1 MAFAAASSPA
11 WQNLPNGNFS
21 PVIYSQK
28 VQKAF
33 RKSSVVEDVTNT
45 DYMGDIANYGDS
57 VRIIKEPE
65 ITVSTYERGTVLA
78 KTNLAD
84 ADFTM
89 VIDQANYYMFK
100 IDDIE
105 AAHSHVNFMDLATDR
120 AAYRLRDT
128 FDSEVLGYL
137 AGYVYDAANSRWIVR
152 TATNGTKADAAAGV
166 DELLA
171 ANKLSITNF
180 GGTAVAGTTGTF
192 VPAVT
197 GAQTSAL
204 TSIPVAAGGG
214 SNGVTSPLEILNRM
228 GRLMDTANVDSAD
241 RWFVADPV
249 FYEVLMDENSKFV
262 DRDFGGG
269 SEIRNGRVGE
279 GLIRGFRVYKS
290 NNLAFFGTGPGTT
303 ASTGSRTHFGILVA
317 GHQSA
322 VSTAQQLSKTESY
335 RDPDSFADIVRGMQ
349 LYGRKILRPEA
360 IVTANYNLA

>member
-1 MAFAAASSPA
+1 MAFAASSSPA
-11 WQNLPNGNFS
+11 WNNLPNGNFS

-65 ITVSTYERGTVLA
+65 ITVSTYQRGTVLA
-78 KTNLAD
+78 KTDLAD

-137 AGYVYDAANSRWIVR
+137 AGYVYDSANSRWVVR
-152 TATNGTKADAAAGV
+152 TATNGTKADTAAGV

-214 SNGVTSPLEILNRM
+214 NSGVTSPLEILNRM

-290 NNLAFFGTGPGTT
+290 NNLAFVGTGPGTT
-303 ASTGSRTHFGILVA
+303 ASAGSRLNFGVLVA

>member
-1 MAFAAASSPA
+1 MAFPAASSPA

-152 TATNGTKADAAAGV
+152 SATNGTKADAAAGV

-171 ANKLSITNF
+171 ANKLAITNF
-180 GGTAVAGTTGTF
+180 GGSAVAGTTGAT
-192 VPAVT
+192 VN
-197 GAQTSAL
+197 AL

-214 SNGVTSPLEILNRM
+214 TSGVTSPLEILNRM

-303 ASTGSRTHFGILVA
+303 ASAGSRTNFGILVA